1 MSGGE
6 QKPAPVPI
14 ETLVSNA
21 FGKGVHVDELAKRLA
36 EIEAKVAAQPQPKKG
51 GA

>member
-21 FGKGVHVDELAKRLA
+21 FGKGVHIDELAKRLA
-36 EIEAKVAAQPQPKKG
+36 EIEAKASAQQPKKG

>member
-6 QKPAPVPI
+6 KQPAPAPI
-14 ETLVSNA
+14 EVLVSNA
-21 FGKGVHVDELAKRLA
+21 FGKGVHIDELAKRLA
-36 EIEAKVAAQPQPKKG
+36 ELEAKLAAQPKKG

>member
-21 FGKGVHVDELAKRLA
+21 FGKGVHIDELAKRLA
-36 EIEAKVAAQPQPKKG
+36 EIESKVAQPQPKKG